1 MPISAD
7 EASGPL
13 AGLQRA
19 RPASNLYFSAV
30 PPRFHEFDDDVRPI
44 IFYRRG
50 GTCERSYV
58 IAGDD
63 PLEAVRAAYVAAV
76 KALTAVESAVTREAA
91 TPKRRV

>member
-1 MPISAD
+1 
-7 EASGPL
+7 
-13 AGLQRA
+13 
-19 RPASNLYFSAV
+19 
-30 PPRFHEFDDDVRPI
+30 VRPI

-50 GTCERSYV
+50 GTCKRSYV

-76 KALTAVESAVTREAA
+76 KALTAVESAVTRQAA

>member
-1 MPISAD
+1 
-7 EASGPL
+7 
-13 AGLQRA
+13 
-19 RPASNLYFSAV
+19 
-30 PPRFHEFDDDVRPI
+30 VRPI

-50 GTCERSYV
+50 GTCKRSYV

-76 KALTAVESAVTREAA
+76 KALTAVESAVAREAA